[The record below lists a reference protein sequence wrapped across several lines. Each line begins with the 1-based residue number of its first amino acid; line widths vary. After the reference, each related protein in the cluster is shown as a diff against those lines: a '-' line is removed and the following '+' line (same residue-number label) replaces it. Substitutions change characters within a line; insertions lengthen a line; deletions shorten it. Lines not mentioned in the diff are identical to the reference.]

1 LEQELLKPVRKIK
14 NGKEEGVS
22 KWGGNIRANDK
33 NVLRKML
40 IFVEVF
46 LFLKQRLTCDLVI
59 IEFVMLLWEWKLL
72 KLIRRLYKKREED
85 ISRMV
90 L

>member
-33 NVLRKML
+33 NVWRKTL
-40 IFVEVF
+40 IFVRSVS
-46 LFLKQRLTCDLVI
+46 LYKRKDKLVI
-59 IEFVMLLWEWKLL
+59 LSSLNL
-72 KLIRRLYKKREED
+72 
-85 ISRMV
+85 
-90 L
+90 